1 MQNLHLSES
10 AHGLTAKHPGLTPSR
25 PSELGSTSKIGRFG
39 YSPLPIR
46 CFEHFCIFIYL
57 IFNYIYIYIY
67 QYIYISLRNPFHLIK
82 YTLIW
87 EFFVKLREAISWSYG
102 LRFSKTRTLF
112 RVFFRDERNGVSRF
126 P

>member
-25 PSELGSTSKIGRFG
+25 PSGLGSTSKIGRFG
-39 YSPLPIR
+39 YSPFPIR

-57 IFNYIYIYIY
+57 IFNYIYIY
-67 QYIYISLRNPFHLIK
+67 QYIYISLCNPFHLIK
-82 YTLIW
+82 YTLIC

-112 RVFFRDERNGVSRF
+112 RVFFRDERNGIARF
-126 P
+126 T

>member
-57 IFNYIYIYIY
+57 IFNYIYIYEHGKNLASEKKKIF
-67 QYIYISLRNPFHLIK
+67 IISVKCLIN
-82 YTLIW
+82 LVSEW
-87 EFFVKLREAISWSYG
+87 FCSDNFF
-102 LRFSKTRTLF
+102 
-112 RVFFRDERNGVSRF
+112 
-126 P
+126 